1 MTDEP
6 IPRPL
11 IVLGEAFGVMSRELD
26 ERMRDTPLA
35 GGTVFD
41 IFDLVDEHMTLL
53 AVHVAAFAEA
63 VNEGLGRL
71 TDEPDAY
78 FHGVAGRLTT
88 ELEAIL
94 DGYADVRGLNPSDE
108 DFEGWSL
115 LVEIYEETL
124 FQIQR
129 WLEEA
134 VEFLDDPVAV
144 VKRRGIPAGGT
155 VNVGLEMKPPRQMKA
170 LTRWLQRRG
179 HDLQAAAHDRAMAEA
194 RQHGHLQ
201 GMVVGSLLGWWMGKG

>member
-26 ERMRDTPLA
+26 ERMRATPWA

-53 AVHVAAFAEA
+53 AVHVAAFAEE

-78 FHGVAGRLTT
+78 FHGVTGRLTT

-94 DGYADVRGLNPSDE
+94 DGYDDVRGLNPSDE
-108 DFEGWSL
+108 VFEGWSL

-124 FQIQR
+124 FQIR
-129 WLEEA
+129 GWLGEA
-134 VEFLDDPVAV
+134 VEFLDDPVGT
-144 VKRRGIPAGGT
+144 VKRRGIPPGGT
-155 VNVGLEMKPPRQMKA
+155 VNVGLEMKPPRQMRA

-179 HDLQAAAHDRAMAEA
+179 HDLGVAAHDRAMAEA
-194 RQHGHLQ
+194 RQHGHVQ
-201 GMVVGSLLGWWMGKG
+201 GMVAGALLGWWIGKG